1 MGAKKTTLAFV
12 ILTWN
17 SERVIERCVRSV
29 FALKSFDVS
38 AYVVD
43 NGSSDKTV
51 EILDALTQEY
61 SQLHVIKRAV
71 NEGTT
76 IPRNL
81 ALKEI
86 SPDTDYIC
94 VLDSDTE
101 VNDGAIQEMVN
112 TLSNKRVGI
121 VGPEMRNEEGVLQN
135 SGRKVPTL
143 TIKLSKVLPF
153 KKAQRWGESLEFYSY
168 PRDQKVVPVGYLMS
182 ACWMFR
188 PELLDRVG
196 YLDEKI
202 FYAPEDVDFCL
213 RCWMAGLGVVQNKN
227 ARILHSWQ
235 RLSRKKLFS
244 KHNWEHIKGLA
255 YLFTKHRYLW
265 SARKIEKLVA
275 GFARGML

>member
-121 VGPEMRNEEGVLQN
+121 VGPEMRNEEGVLQ
-135 SGRKVPTL
+135 
-143 TIKLSKVLPF
+143 
-153 KKAQRWGESLEFYSY
+153 AQRWGESLEFYSY
-168 PRDQKVVPVGYLMS
+168 PSDQKVVPVGYLMS

-188 PELLDRVG
+188 PEILDQVG

-213 RCWMAGLGVVQNKN
+213 RCWMTGLGVVQNKN

>member
-51 EILDALTQEY
+51 GILDALTQEY

-76 IPRNL
+76 VPRNL

-101 VNDGAIQEMVN
+101 VNDDAIQAMVK
-112 TLSNKRVGI
+112 TLDNKRVGI

-168 PRDQKVVPVGYLMS
+168 PSDQKVVPVGYLMS

-188 PELLDRVG
+188 WTRSAIWTRKFFMRLKTLISAYAAG
-196 YLDEKI
+196 WLASGLSKI
-202 FYAPEDVDFCL
+202 KMPGSCI
-213 RCWMAGLGVVQNKN
+213 AGSAFR
-227 ARILHSWQ
+227 ARS
-235 RLSRKKLFS
+235 FS
-244 KHNWEHIKGLA
+244 VSTTGN
-255 YLFTKHRYLW
+255 T
-265 SARKIEKLVA
+265 
-275 GFARGML
+275 